1 MWPRVVELML
11 AVWLA
16 LSPFVFRYGPEAPAA
31 WWGLDFGVSIVVLAA
46 SGISFWHRAR
56 RAHLVTLATGLGI
69 AIHGYVAGGHPSPPG
84 MQNHLVTGLLL
95 AMLAILPSQGDVPPA
110 RWVRSY
116 AEGGDA

>member
-31 WWGLDFGVSIVVLAA
+31 WWGLDFGVSVVVLAA

-56 RAHLVTLATGLGI
+56 RAHLITFAAGLGL
-69 AIHGYVAGGHPSPPG
+69 ALHGYLAAGPASAPPL
-84 MQNHLVTGLLL
+84 QNHLLTGLLL
-95 AMLAILPSQGDVPPA
+95 SMLAILPSQGEVPPA
-110 RWVRSY
+110 RWVRFY